1 MSFIRLRFST
11 AHDDVVVAVQ
21 EARLPIRGPSGR
33 IYVLHDDGQVTQHP
47 TAAQASYALTAR
59 TGSELLVWLVAG
71 SAVATVIAREETRL
85 VCHFDLAGASADE
98 QQAAAAALRLVI
110 DALPPSAEVDVDAQ
124 L

>member
-1 MSFIRLRFST
+1 MSFIRLRFTT

-21 EARLPIRGPSGR
+21 EARLPLRGPSGR

-59 TGSELLVWLVAG
+59 PGSELLVWLVEG
-71 SAVATVIAREETRL
+71 SAVATVVVREETRL
-85 VCHFDLAGASADE
+85 VCRFDLHGASPEE
-98 QQAAAAALRLVI
+98 QQAAAAAIDLLI
-110 DALPPSAEVDVDAQ
+110 DALPDVDVDAQ